1 MSNLVLREDS
11 ERICTLTLN
20 RPETLNAL
28 NVPLFEELR
37 GHVDTLRGQVHEVAC
52 VIITGAGKAFSAG
65 HDLKDIQKGER
76 PPEPHFQAK
85 TIQALAE
92 LPQPVIA
99 CVRGHC
105 YTGGLELALA
115 ADIIIAARSAKFGDT
130 HSKWGLSP
138 LWGMTQRLPRRVG
151 LSKAK
156 QMMFTSDILAAETA
170 ERMGL
175 VDICV
180 DDAELEQAT
189 NDLAQRIAA
198 NSTYS
203 NQVNKGLLGATD
215 GMTCQAGL
223 AYELAHSPG
232 ACFDARERV
241 ASFGKK

>member
-1 MSNLVLREDS
+1 MSGLVLRSDEGN
-11 ERICTLTLN
+11 ICTLVLN
-20 RPETLNAL
+20 RPDVLNAL

-37 GHVDTLRGQVHEVAC
+37 THIETLQGQVHEVAC

-65 HDLKDIQKGER
+65 HDLKDIQKGEH

-85 TIQALAE
+85 TIQALAG
-92 LPQPVIA
+92 LPIPVIA
-99 CVRGHC
+99 RIAGHC

-115 ADIIIAARSAKFGDT
+115 ADILIAGQSAKLGDT

-151 LSKAK
+151 ASKAK
-156 QMMFTSDILAAETA
+156 QMMFTSDIYPAQVA

-180 DDAELEQAT
+180 ADDELDQAVK
-189 NDLAQRIAA
+189 DLARRIAV
-198 NSTYS
+198 NSTHS
-203 NQVNKGLLGATD
+203 NSVNKELLHATD
-215 GMTCQAGL
+215 GMDIEDGL
-223 AYELAHSPG
+223 AYELVHSPG
-232 ACFDARERV
+232 ACNDARERV